1 LEHFGHVITLG
12 LRHAALS
19 ADPEYLRPCRG
30 VKGSNEHKQRPFPRP
45 LELRDTLAPMPNA
58 TFPEIQVPG
67 AGQLYARLVT
77 TMGSIVVRLEEQRA
91 SKTVKN
97 FVGLAT
103 GTQEWIDPRT
113 RAARTGAPYFDGTIF
128 HRVIPDF
135 MIQAGDPLGQGTGGP
150 GYQFEDEFHPELRH
164 SGPGVL
170 SMANAG
176 PGTNG
181 SQFFITERAT
191 PHLDNKHSVFGTV
204 AVGNDVVKSIARVP
218 TGPRDKPAKDVVL
231 QKVEIFRSASPPSA

>member
-1 LEHFGHVITLG
+1 
-12 LRHAALS
+12 
-19 ADPEYLRPCRG
+19 
-30 VKGSNEHKQRPFPRP
+30 
-45 LELRDTLAPMPNA
+45 MPNA
-58 TFPEIQVPG
+58 TFPELSVPG
-67 AGQLYARLVT
+67 SGQLYARLVT
-77 TMGSIVVRLEEQRA
+77 SLGNIVIRLEEQRA
-91 SKTVKN
+91 SKTVRN

-103 GTQEWIDPRT
+103 GSQEWADPRT
-113 RAARTGAPYFDGTIF
+113 RESKKGTPYFDGTIF

-150 GYQFEDEFHPELRH
+150 GYKFEDEFHPELKH

-191 PHLDNKHSVFGTV
+191 PHLDNKHSVFGQVT
-204 AVGNDVVKSIARVP
+204 AGIDVVKNIARVP

-231 QKVEIFRSASPPSA
+231 QRVEIFRSEAPPAA

>member
-1 LEHFGHVITLG
+1 
-12 LRHAALS
+12 
-19 ADPEYLRPCRG
+19 
-30 VKGSNEHKQRPFPRP
+30 
-45 LELRDTLAPMPNA
+45 
-58 TFPEIQVPG
+58 
-67 AGQLYARLVT
+67 
-77 TMGSIVVRLEEQRA
+77 MGNILVRLEEERA
-91 SKTVKN
+91 SKTVRN

-103 GTQEWIDPRT
+103 GTQEWTDPRT
-113 RAARTGAPYFDGTIF
+113 RASKTGTPYYDGTIF

-150 GYQFEDEFHPELRH
+150 GYKFEDEFHPDLRH
-164 SGPGVL
+164 SGPGIL

-181 SQFFITERAT
+181 SQFFITERST

-204 AVGNDVVKSIARVP
+204 ISGVDIVKNIARVP

-231 QKVEIFRSASPPSA
+231 QKVEIFRSASPPAA